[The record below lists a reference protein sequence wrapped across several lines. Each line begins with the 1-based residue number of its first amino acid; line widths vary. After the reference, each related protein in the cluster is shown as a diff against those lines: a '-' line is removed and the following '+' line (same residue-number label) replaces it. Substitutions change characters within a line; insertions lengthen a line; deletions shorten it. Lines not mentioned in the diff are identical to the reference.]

1 MTISS
6 VTISAD
12 ERTTSIT
19 RSLGTAS
26 ITCST

>member
-6 VTISAD
+6 VPISSD

-19 RSLGTAS
+19 RSLGTTS
-26 ITCST
+26 VTRST